1 MFIELTDHLRCPAEH
16 PEAYLVLIPRQMDGR
31 QVHEGLL
38 GCPVCQAEYPIA
50 GGVAQLGNPPSRAG
64 DTDPGPTMPPPPE
77 ALQAFL
83 GLEGPGGFL
92 GLVGEAAG
100 AAAGLAGLLPGVH
113 LVLVNPPGSATTTP
127 AMSALRA
134 PRLPL
139 KARSLRGIVLGRPWA
154 ADPAWVAAAIGAV
167 LPGLRAVG
175 HGEPPALPGFE
186 LLGAAGGWWVG
197 RQG

>member
-16 PEAYLVLIPRQMDGR
+16 PESFLVLIPHQMDGR
-31 QVHEGLL
+31 QVREGLL
-38 GCPVCQAEYPIA
+38 GCPICQAEYPIT
-50 GGVAQLGNPPSRAG
+50 GGVARFCAPPPAG
-64 DTDPGPTMPPPPE
+64 AAAADAAPPPPPE
-77 ALQAFL
+77 ALVAFL
-83 GLEGPGGFL
+83 GIEGPGGFL

-100 AAAGLAGLLPGVH
+100 AAPGLEGLLPGVH
-113 LVLVNPPGSATTTP
+113 LVLVNPSVASAASP
-127 AMSALRA
+127 ATSALRS

-139 KARSLRGIVLGRPWA
+139 KARSLRGIILGRPWA
-154 ADPAWVAAAIGAV
+154 ADAAWVAAAIGAV